1 MAAFQLTPTTMR
13 DDSATVSR
21 VAAAGEIF
29 RELGGEAV
37 ARAVIGRGGDLLDFF
52 RGVSANLNGNALQL
66 DRAAGLK
73 LTEADVR
80 EYSISR
86 LCMALLQNRAA
97 HERQLPDPFDKNQ
110 DATRQ
115 EILGERTVRCFETS
129 VAGSRLP
136 WAVLARDYNSSAA
149 PLGTSHGPATDA
161 LRARL
166 PLARLGASMVMLPPN
181 SGSFKVPRINGDVAN
196 VDFLGEIEATTDGAP
211 TTGLVDL
218 APKRVGGH
226 VDVSRTALIQGG
238 REIDRV
244 LERAFFAK
252 VRAAIENGTINGTAT
267 NDDPLGVRATPGV
280 TSVPGGPNGAAL
292 SWAHITDLVHAPAV
306 SNVEELAPGF
316 LVNPGTRRYLS
327 RTQRAAGL
335 AFMWDGGATPLAGTP
350 AAVSTLVPSTLTKG
364 TSSGNCNSLIYCA
377 DWGNLLI
384 VLYGAPELTVD
395 PYTRAHQG
403 MVRLIFDCYV
413 GVGLLHPAAFAT
425 MDDALL
431 A

>member
-1 MAAFQLTPTTMR
+1 MNML

-29 RELGGEAV
+29 RELGGESV

-52 RGVSANLNGNALQL
+52 RGVSANLNGSALHL

-86 LCMALLQNRAA
+86 LCMAMLQARAG
-97 HERQLPDPFDKNQ
+97 HERALPDPFDRNA
-110 DATRQ
+110 DALRQ
-115 EILGERTVRCFETS
+115 EIVSERRVGCFESS
-129 VAGSRLP
+129 VAGSRIP
-136 WAVLARDYNSSAA
+136 WAVLGRDYNASAA
-149 PLGTSHGPATDA
+149 PLDTTHGPTSDA

-181 SGSFKVPRINGDVAN
+181 SGGFKVPRINGDVAN
-196 VDFLGEIEATTDGAP
+196 VDFLGEIESTTDGAP

-226 VDVSRTALIQGG
+226 IDVSRTTLIQGG
-238 REIDRV
+238 REIDRI

-252 VRAAIENGTINGTAT
+252 VRAAIESGTINGAAT

-280 TSVPGGPNGAAL
+280 GAVTGGTNGAAL
-292 SWAHITDLVHAPAV
+292 TWTHITDLVHAPAAV
-306 SNVEELAPGF
+306 NVEELAPGF

-335 AFMWDGGATPLAGTP
+335 AFMWEGGASPLAGSP
-350 AAVSTLVPSTLTKG
+350 AAVSTLVPAALTKG
-364 TSSGNCNSLIYCA
+364 TSASNCSSIIYSA
-377 DWGNLLI
+377 DWANLLI

-395 PYTRAHQG
+395 PYTRAHLG
-403 MVRLIFDCYV
+403 LVRLIFDCYV
-413 GVGLLHPAAFAT
+413 GVGLLHPAAFAV